1 PQVGQPISCQ
11 GVETVT
17 VTSILVRWTASTWT
31 SEMPRSVSQRAQ
43 GSVVG
48 ASLHP
53 VALVNVEV
61 LGTNGCLV
69 ATDHRGPRPLPTL
82 SYPPRV
88 PLPTGSPKSLFDG
101 AGGPPAADVRR
112 RCRTAVE
119 QHRSQPEQWR
129 RERLGPISADRDH
142 GVVDQAARVT
152 VDRRGELVGR
162 GAGGH
167 ADLRQVGPHPVS
179 LLLAIAQA
187 GGLFTEPGDLLGVGV
202 GDVLA
207 PAASRGDHE
216 DRIDRD
222 VAGACQM
229 V

>member
-69 ATDHRGPRPLPTL
+69 ATDHRGPRPLPAL
-82 SYPPRV
+82 NYPPRV
-88 PLPTGSPKSLFDG
+88 PLPTGSPKSRFADEVGALGVGFDVAGLSSVGRDAPLVEVAEGCAGDG
-101 AGGPPAADVRR
+101 AA
-112 RCRTAVE
+112 
-119 QHRSQPEQWR
+119 
-129 RERLGPISADRDH
+129 
-142 GVVDQAARVT
+142 
-152 VDRRGELVGR
+152 
-162 GAGGH
+162 
-167 ADLRQVGPHPVS
+167 
-179 LLLAIAQA
+179 A
-187 GGLFTEPGDLLGVGV
+187 GGLLVHTLEYLGAQVLGVELV
-202 GDVLA
+202 D
-207 PAASRGDHE
+207 RGDDAVHE
-216 DRIDRD
+216 STDRALVDD
-222 VAGACQM
+222 LG
-229 V
+229 